1 MCGEAEEVGKRGE
14 VGWLEMQMNSP
25 ALKATEVHLLL
36 KAPYL
41 PSPSLSAISEVLFN
55 TRGSRHTNSI
65 PFANAAAAAER
76 LPKKIQD
83 SCSVQNTLPPSKV
96 RFSPKTNTI
105 LKHALQ
111 LPQMPNKA
119 KEF

>member
-1 MCGEAEEVGKRGE
+1 MVGNANELARLKGHRGPLAPP
-14 VGWLEMQMNSP
+14 GSIP
-25 ALKATEVHLLL
+25 SFLL
-36 KAPYL
+36 P
-41 PSPSLSAISEVLFN
+41 PSLSAISEVLFN

-96 RFSPKTNTI
+96 RFYPKTNTI